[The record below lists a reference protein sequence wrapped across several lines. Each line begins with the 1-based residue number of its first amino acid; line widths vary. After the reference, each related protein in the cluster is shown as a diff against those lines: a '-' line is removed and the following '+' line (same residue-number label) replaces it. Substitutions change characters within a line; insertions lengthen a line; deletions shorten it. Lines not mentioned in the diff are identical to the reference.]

1 MYAYK
6 VILVYLCIVFQI
18 QYCSEMNNYENLQ
31 QTVEGHWFSGELKA
45 NELDQILQKSTVVNY
60 RKRETVIKKGEFANH
75 LVFLI
80 DGFVKV
86 ENDEGKKNFIFDIV
100 QGKSFVGIPVVLSFE
115 KYQFS
120 VVTLTDARVLFVP
133 IDVFK
138 EVVKSNS
145 KFALSVIEQGNLNFV
160 LPLLDKLKSASRN
173 NIRERLAKL
182 LVYLSS
188 ETHKANKF
196 TLLISRSEMAE
207 MIGFSRE
214 NVIRMLSEFH
224 AEGIIK
230 ISGKSLNVLNLEKLE
245 EISNSN

>member
-1 MYAYK
+1 
-6 VILVYLCIVFQI
+6 
-18 QYCSEMNNYENLQ
+18 MNNYEDLQ
-31 QTVEGHWFSGELKA
+31 QIVKGHWFSSELKA
-45 NELDQILQKSTVVNY
+45 NELSQILQKSTVVNY
-60 RKRETVIKKGEFANH
+60 RKRETVVKKGEFANH

-80 DGFVKV
+80 EGFVKV

-100 QGKSFVGIPVVLSFE
+100 QGKSFIGIPVVLSFE

-120 VVTLTDARVLFVP
+120 VVTLTDVRVLFVP
-133 IDVFK
+133 IDICKDVL
-138 EVVKSNS
+138 KSNS
-145 KFALSVIEQGNLNFV
+145 KFALSIIEHGNLDFV

-182 LVYLSS
+182 LVHLST

-214 NVIRMLSEFH
+214 NVIRMLSEFDS
-224 AEGIIK
+224 EGIIK
-230 ISGKSLNVLNLEKLE
+230 ISGKSLNVLNFEKLE
-245 EISNSN
+245 EISHSN